1 MEEITF
7 ELSTEDIAKIALMAH
22 ENDMK
27 LNDFIVR
34 ILSDYAR
41 EMIKDSEKLE
51 FLVESK

>member
-7 ELSTEDIAKIALMAH
+7 ELSTEDIARIALMAH

-41 EMIKDSEKLE
+41 EMNENPEKLE